1 MTWDE
6 LKILLDDLLTLN
18 DDNLAQRV
26 LETNDVQNCLA
37 ELYSIIT
44 GGVS

>member
-6 LKILLDDLLTLN
+6 ITRVVDELVELN

-26 LETNDVQNCLA
+26 LEDNDVQNCLLW
-37 ELYSIIT
+37 LYDLLH
-44 GGVS
+44 GGVN